1 MEDRDCL
8 FSASEELDASA
19 DSGAFDEDEL
29 SSCFTITVADV
40 DGVFGRRTVTPSGAS
55 PPERAAC
62 KVASSWGLRI
72 VDVPLSPICFA
83 SSLSSGSFI
92 FSIFWLVATGVAFPW
107 LPESTGELYE
117 KDTEC

>member
-1 MEDRDCL
+1 
-8 FSASEELDASA
+8 
-19 DSGAFDEDEL
+19 
-29 SSCFTITVADV
+29 
-40 DGVFGRRTVTPSGAS
+40 
-55 PPERAAC
+55 
-62 KVASSWGLRI
+62 
-72 VDVPLSPICFA
+72 VPLSPICFA